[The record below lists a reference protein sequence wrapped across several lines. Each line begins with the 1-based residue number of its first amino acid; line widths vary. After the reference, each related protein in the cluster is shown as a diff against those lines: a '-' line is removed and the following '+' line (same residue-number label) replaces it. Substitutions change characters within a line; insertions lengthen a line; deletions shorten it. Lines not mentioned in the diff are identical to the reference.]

1 MRALDWRPCQADGCG
16 LSRDMDDTSCAPASF
31 HAHRVAH
38 PEAVRQD
45 AAQHGRV
52 PRACGYWTCSA
63 PPARRPS
70 VGQPPAQRVCTPA
83 CRPLGLHPHALEP
96 CPPTRTSST
105 PRVRP
110 SAGGGTGAHDPT
122 RPLAVSLDVI
132 YCVTSMPVAET
143 APARVR
149 RALQRAP
156 RSTRLGGM
164 PHRRWSHPQEARPCR
179 SA

>member
-1 MRALDWRPCQADGCG
+1 MHWIGDRVRPMVVVSTGTC
-16 LSRDMDDTSCAPASF
+16 DTSCAQASF

-38 PEAVRQD
+38 PKAVRQD

-52 PRACGYWTCSA
+52 PRACGYRTCPES
-63 PPARRPS
+63 PARRPS
-70 VGQPPAQRVCTPA
+70 VGQLPAQRVCHPA
-83 CRPLGLHPHALEP
+83 CRPRGLHPHALEP

-110 SAGGGTGAHDPT
+110 SAGGGTGARDPP

-132 YCVTSMPVAET
+132 HCVTSMPVAET

-149 RALQRAP
+149 RALQHAP
-156 RSTRLGGM
+156 RSTLLGGM
-164 PHRRWSHPQEARPCR
+164 PHRRWSHPQEARP
-179 SA
+179 